1 MQHYQYSPTA
11 HLAAVCHASI
21 DQPLLPSA
29 AATEFADV
37 AHARTEFADVAHAR
51 TDGRTDRCIDPAPH
65 TMKAVPIM
73 TETVLFLHHN
83 TICLPL
89 TESIYT

>member
-1 MQHYQYSPTA
+1 MQHYPYSPTA

-29 AATEFADV
+29 AATEFADM
-37 AHARTEFADVAHAR
+37 AHAR
-51 TDGRTDRCIDPAPH
+51 TDGWTDRCIDPAPH